1 MLLNGL
7 QNREIGY
14 RSNVVKSLFS
24 YEKFK
29 ALKISDRSFDKTFSA
44 AVNCVDIDNI
54 ESRYLLA
61 GFSNGGIAIF
71 DTHIPR
77 SKRVIQPVAVIDSST
92 SGGHKVSVDCI
103 QWYPHDT
110 GLFMT
115 LAADQ
120 ILKVWDANEMQVADE
135 FKFSS
140 DVYSF
145 DYSARSKKHSLIAVG
160 SKDTSIYLCDLK
172 SGSKSHIL
180 KGNKGPVYCVK
191 WSPRNSNVLIS
202 GSNNGSLIAWDVR
215 KTKSMLQTF
224 SCETSTIDKMKVAH
238 KGSINGV
245 TFTADGLHLISFAT
259 DQNVRLWDLLSA
271 EQIKVEYGRI
281 ENTCRRTMQLSC
293 TADISGKKLLFVPST
308 VSVKVLDIFTG
319 ASYNDLNG
327 HFRTVNGC
335 FINNSNKE
343 MYSFSN
349 DTNIVVW
356 DYLNKVVIDESIYE
370 DNWSDDGMAYWKD
383 GD

>member
-1 MLLNGL
+1 
-7 QNREIGY
+7 
-14 RSNVVKSLFS
+14 
-24 YEKFK
+24 
-29 ALKISDRSFDKTFSA
+29 
-44 AVNCVDIDNI
+44 
-54 ESRYLLA
+54 
-61 GFSNGGIAIF
+61 
-71 DTHIPR
+71 
-77 SKRVIQPVAVIDSST
+77 
-92 SGGHKVSVDCI
+92 
-103 QWYPHDT
+103 
-110 GLFMT
+110 
-115 LAADQ
+115 
-120 ILKVWDANEMQVADE
+120 
-135 FKFSS
+135 
-140 DVYSF
+140 
-145 DYSARSKKHSLIAVG
+145 
-160 SKDTSIYLCDLK
+160 
-172 SGSKSHIL
+172 
-180 KGNKGPVYCVK
+180 
-191 WSPRNSNVLIS
+191 
-202 GSNNGSLIAWDVR
+202 
-215 KTKSMLQTF
+215 
-224 SCETSTIDKMKVAH
+224 
-238 KGSINGV
+238 
-245 TFTADGLHLISFAT
+245 
-259 DQNVRLWDLLSA
+259 VRLWDLLSA